1 MNLPDYSV
9 LVLYNTPR
17 SGTDT
22 GGGFLESD
30 AGVLDEVRA
39 VENALRTLGICGR
52 SVGVKTLAEL
62 PAVLSCAAEPLVFN
76 LVEGFHVRPEEA
88 CYVPALCEGYG
99 KMCTGNDSAAIL
111 ICTDKWKTKGI
122 LRNADLA
129 CPEGHVV
136 YPGHPVPRLGLT
148 AGKVIVKPMATD
160 ASEGIDDSGVL
171 EVTDLPGVCA
181 CVARLH
187 EQFRQPVLI
196 ERFVGERE
204 LNVSVLRRGD
214 KIEVLP
220 IAEIDFSAFA
230 KERPRIVG
238 YAAKWLPESF
248 EYNHTPRIIP
258 APLSLAQAER
268 VRQTARDA
276 WNVLDC
282 RDYVRVDFRLDDRGE
297 PVILEV
303 NPNPDISPDAGF
315 AAALAAAGIPYHE
328 FVAAMLE
335 NALRR
340 LQARVLPT
348 QAGEGKPRKATTAV
362 TEVVIRITEPRDRQP
377 IIEFLRDTG
386 FFRPDEM
393 EIATEVLDDAL
404 AKGPSGH
411 YQSFTATIAERPV
424 GWICY
429 GPTPCTLGTYDIYWI
444 GVDRTCQGKGIGRLL
459 MEYAEENIRKLG
471 GRLVVVETSGR
482 AIYDATRAFYLRVH
496 YTEATRLPEF
506 YAPNDDKVVY
516 LKRL

>member
-17 SGTDT
+17 SGTGA
-22 GGGFLESD
+22 GGYLESD
-30 AGVLDEVRA
+30 AGVLDEVHA
-39 VENALRTLGICGR
+39 VESALRTLGVRFR

-62 PAVLSCAAEPLVFN
+62 PAVLGCAAEPLVFN

-88 CYVPALCEGYG
+88 CYVPTWCEGYG

-111 ICTDKWKTKGI
+111 ICTDKWKTKGL

-129 CPEGHVV
+129 CPEGHIV
-136 YPGHPVPRLGLT
+136 YPGHPVLSLGIHS
-148 AGKVIVKPMATD
+148 GKVIVKPMATD
-160 ASEGIDDSGVL
+160 ASEGIDDSSVLDAADLAGVR
-171 EVTDLPGVCA
+171 A
-181 CVARLH
+181 CVSRLH

-204 LNVSVLRRGD
+204 LNVSVVRRGNTL
-214 KIEVLP
+214 EVLP
-220 IAEIDFSAFA
+220 IAEIDFSAFGG
-230 KERPRIVG
+230 ERPRIVG
-238 YAAKWLPESF
+238 YAAKWLSASF

-258 APLSLAQAER
+258 APLSATQAEL
-268 VRQTARDA
+268 VRQAARDA
-276 WNVLDC
+276 WNVLGC
-282 RDYVRVDFRLDDRGE
+282 RDYARVDFRLSDDGE

-315 AAALAAAGIPYHE
+315 AAALAAAGMPYQE

-335 NALRR
+335 NALCR
-340 LQARVLPT
+340 LQARVLPSP
-348 QAGEGKPRKATTAV
+348 AGERKPAKPAAGGADLD
-362 TEVVIRITEPRDRQP
+362 IRYSEARDRDP
-377 IIEFLRDTG
+377 IVQFLGNTG

-393 EIATEVLDDAL
+393 TIAAEVLDDAL
-404 AKGPSGH
+404 AKGPEGH
-411 YQSFTATIAERPV
+411 YQSFTASIAGRPV

-444 GVDRTCQGKGIGRLL
+444 GVDPTCQGKGIGRLL
-459 MEYAEENIRKLG
+459 MEYAEERIRRLG

-482 AIYDATRAFYLRVH
+482 AIYDATRAFYLRVN